1 MFFCR
6 LRISTGKGIIPRTA
20 ILSTTFLSSGFITL
34 PPSSIPFFKSSLENT
49 INTPSGSISASTL
62 RATKLPSLLL
72 PIYSCQL
79 EFETSILL
87 VVEPIMSF
95 NELTLI
101 GVDELLQKE
110 IKKNTVKTSLI
121 DFTSLF

>member
-1 MFFCR
+1 MANLKEIR
-6 LRISTGKGIIPRTA
+6 NRIVSVSSTMQITSAMKMVSAAKLKKAQDA
-20 ILSTTFLSSGFITL
+20 ITSMRPYASKLNNLIQNLS
-34 PPSSIPFFKSSLENT
+34 SSLEPDMNSPFVSVREK
-49 INTPSGSISASTL
+49 N
-62 RATKLPSLLL
+62 
-72 PIYSCQL
+72 
-79 EFETSILL
+79 SILL
-87 VVEPIMSF
+87 VVKPIMSF

>member
-1 MFFCR
+1 
-6 LRISTGKGIIPRTA
+6 
-20 ILSTTFLSSGFITL
+20 
-34 PPSSIPFFKSSLENT
+34 
-49 INTPSGSISASTL
+49 
-62 RATKLPSLLL
+62 
-72 PIYSCQL
+72 
-79 EFETSILL
+79 
-87 VVEPIMSF
+87 MSF